1 MGEQLNEKVS
11 VITVYDRETGSIL
24 PKRIKWHNR
33 EYTITKLGY
42 HHTVRFGR
50 ALMHIFHVTDGS
62 TAFRLRLD
70 TETLHWILEE
80 VYDELAD
87 Q

>member
-11 VITVYDRETGSIL
+11 VVFVYNAADGSIMPRKL
-24 PKRIKWHNR
+24 QWRNR
-33 EYTITKLGY
+33 EYILTKLGY
-42 HHTVRFGR
+42 HHAVRQGR
-50 ALMHIFHVTDGS
+50 TLMHIFHVTDDT

-80 VYDELAD
+80 VYDTVAN